1 MNCKL
6 ECCISSGLI
15 LILCHSLLLRKC
27 QRAELS
33 SILSRMVDLKT
44 KMENWWT
51 TLSIGPLNRR
61 SLHLRLEFCLVRM
74 FIGRPFLFSRVGVP
88 LASSVSPEGIAG
100 VKKSTTNSTGHHGS
114 EANTRSSRTLLM
126 ADTCVQA
133 ALEVIEIAS
142 SMRENGIGIAKSS
155 YLEYTSCR
163 ASLLAL
169 IAYCIQNQTNE
180 HHHALQ
186 EGLGIIREMTSTG
199 NSARYEVLLIET
211 LEKSIQRLHFF
222 QGEKRT
228 QDTIK
233 QEPTTGY
240 SSFRQWSS
248 GWKSG
253 VALNKQTGSSGQ
265 LSTNV
270 DEQEDSSSKRWP
282 SSIEQ
287 TEWSTGNT
295 DRGSAFVS
303 LDIEPPNVVDL
314 QSSTSSTC
322 FALDGLHSSPDFY
335 GHVEQQI
342 MEGFLAVPE
351 YEFSFSNDFNNQQS
365 G

>member
-1 MNCKL
+1 
-6 ECCISSGLI
+6 
-15 LILCHSLLLRKC
+15 
-27 QRAELS
+27 
-33 SILSRMVDLKT
+33 MVDLKNEMA
-44 KMENWWT
+44 KWWT

-74 FIGRPFLFSRVGVP
+74 FMGRPFLFSRGGAP
-88 LASSVSPEGIAG
+88 PASSVSPENIPG
-100 VKKSTTNSTGHHGS
+100 VKNSTINSSGRHGP
-114 EANTRSSRTLLM
+114 ETNTRSSRTLML

-142 SMRENGIGIAKSS
+142 SMPENGIGIAKSS

-163 ASLLAL
+163 VSLLAL

-186 EGLGIIREMTSTG
+186 KGLGIIREMTSSG

-222 QGEKRT
+222 QGEKRARENT
-228 QDTIK
+228 Q
-233 QEPTTGY
+233 QESTAGY
-240 SSFRQWSS
+240 NNFRQWTS
-248 GWKSG
+248 GWKTG
-253 VALNKQTGSSGQ
+253 VTSNQQNDSLTQ
-265 LSTNV
+265 LSPNAGRP
-270 DEQEDSSSKRWP
+270 EDSSGPEWSP
-282 SSIEQ
+282 DIEQ
-287 TEWSTGNT
+287 TGWSPGNT
-295 DRGSAFVS
+295 TRGPALVS
-303 LDIEPPNVVDL
+303 LDSGGSTDVMEL
-314 QSSTSSTC
+314 QPSTSAT
-322 FALDGLHSSPDFY
+322 FFGLEGLNSSPDFY

-351 YEFSFSNDFNNQQS
+351 YEFNFSNDFHNDQQS